1 MGDASAGA
9 DPVVQ
14 RLRAAGCVW
23 AQDEARLLRQA
34 ARGDPLA
41 LDRLVSRR
49 IRGEPLEHV
58 LGWADF
64 AGRRVPVRRGVFVPR
79 ARTELLV
86 RAATGLVA
94 PADWV
99 VDLCCGSA
107 AVGLA
112 VATRIPVR
120 LVAVDIDVRAV
131 AASRAALAQVA
142 RPGGGPRVGPAD
154 AARSVRPPLVRRGDL
169 FQALPQHLRGR
180 VALVVANAPY
190 VPRARV
196 RLMPR
201 DARLGEPM
209 SALDGGPD
217 GMVVQRRIVRAAPRW
232 LAPGGH
238 LLIESMPAQSAALA
252 AAMDRHGMTA
262 RVLADQDLGA
272 TAVLGTLRP
281 GPPGRPQ
288 RSLSSPPGGR
298 PW

>member
-1 MGDASAGA
+1 
-9 DPVVQ
+9 
-14 RLRAAGCVW
+14 
-23 AQDEARLLRQA
+23 
-34 ARGDPLA
+34 
-41 LDRLVSRR
+41 
-49 IRGEPLEHV
+49 
-58 LGWADF
+58 
-64 AGRRVPVRRGVFVPR
+64 
-79 ARTELLV
+79 
-86 RAATGLVA
+86 
-94 PADWV
+94 
-99 VDLCCGSA
+99 
-107 AVGLA
+107 
-112 VATRIPVR
+112 
-120 LVAVDIDVRAV
+120 
-131 AASRAALAQVA
+131 
-142 RPGGGPRVGPAD
+142 
-154 AARSVRPPLVRRGDL
+154 
-169 FQALPQHLRGR
+169 
-180 VALVVANAPY
+180 
-190 VPRARV
+190 
-196 RLMPR
+196 MPR

>member
-34 ARGDPLA
+34 ARGDPVA

-94 PADWV
+94 PGDWV

-112 VATRIPVR
+112 VVTRVAVR
-120 LVAVDIDVRAV
+120 LVAADIDVRAV

-142 RPGGGPRVGPAD
+142 RSGGGPPVVPAD
-154 AARSVRPPLVRRGDL
+154 AEQAVRPPLVRRGDL
-169 FQALPQHLRGR
+169 FQALPRHLRGR
-180 VALVVANAPY
+180 V
-190 VPRARV
+190 
-196 RLMPR
+196 
-201 DARLGEPM
+201 G
-209 SALDGGPD
+209 
-217 GMVVQRRIVRAAPRW
+217 QPRW
-232 LAPGGH
+232 RRRWTVTACPPGCWTTRTWTPPRCSARSAP
-238 LLIESMPAQSAALA
+238 S
-252 AAMDRHGMTA
+252 
-262 RVLADQDLGA
+262 
-272 TAVLGTLRP
+272 
-281 GPPGRPQ
+281 PPGRRQ
-288 RSLSSPPGGR
+288 RSLSSPPDGR